1 MKTLLYVLTISGL
14 TVGTKLIE
22 IAYNLGL
29 RFLIRRTNFYKISKA
44 NITTVF
50 ANKSKNEID
59 NKLEQLRALDAGISI
74 GVAFEENIPAGVD
87 TKEDLINAESIIRAH
102 YEKNS
107 NDFKFLYQ
115 EDIPHG
121 DALDKYELTS
131 GVDIGS
137 GTGWFANYLVEQRK
151 YKKVYAIEP
160 SSSAIEIAKKIYPD
174 NKKVKYINGFA
185 EEEISKLKL
194 SKPTFFST
202 MCCLAHLED
211 EDVLGILK
219 TIDKIAPVDS
229 VLACSEPWGDFYHR
243 ECWNIRPPEW
253 WSDTLA
259 DWEFE
264 FYNDYI
270 LTDPPGRSKGF
281 IAIKK

>member
-1 MKTLLYVLTISGL
+1 MPNVESLNQHNKNYIS
-14 TVGTKLIE
+14 
-22 IAYNLGL
+22 N
-29 RFLIRRTNFYKISKA
+29 
-44 NITTVF
+44 
-50 ANKSKNEID
+50 D
-59 NKLEQLRALDAGISI
+59 
-74 GVAFEENIPAGVD
+74 AFE
-87 TKEDLINAESIIRAH
+87 KEKKAH
-102 YEKNS
+102 LEHNS
-107 NDFKFLYQ
+107 DNFKFLYQ

-121 DALDKYELTS
+121 DALDKLTS

-174 NKKVKYINGFA
+174 NNKVKYINGFA

-229 VLACSEPWGDFYHR
+229 ILACSEPWGDFYHR
-243 ECWNIRPPEW
+243 LCWNIRPPEW
-253 WSDTLA
+253 WSEILA

-281 IAIKK
+281 IAIKT

>member
-1 MKTLLYVLTISGL
+1 M
-14 TVGTKLIE
+14 
-22 IAYNLGL
+22 
-29 RFLIRRTNFYKISKA
+29 
-44 NITTVF
+44 
-50 ANKSKNEID
+50 
-59 NKLEQLRALDAGISI
+59 
-74 GVAFEENIPAGVD
+74 
-87 TKEDLINAESIIRAH
+87 
-102 YEKNS
+102 
-107 NDFKFLYQ
+107 
-115 EDIPHG
+115 
-121 DALDKYELTS
+121 
-131 GVDIGS
+131 
-137 GTGWFANYLVEQRK
+137 VEQRK

-211 EDVLGILK
+211 EDVFGILK

-253 WSDTLA
+253 WSEHLRIGSLSSIMIIYF
-259 DWEFE
+259 W
-264 FYNDYI
+264 
-270 LTDPPGRSKGF
+270 SKGF
-281 IAIKK
+281 MLLKNESINYRWSRFYWISYC